1 MEELGSERSNEGPG
15 ESQCHALS
23 LKYMKCE
30 KIQSNDRGAAGEIVV
45 PDESQV
51 ITQEAGGDTRRV
63 WGHGVFALKKTLG
76 GIGGGKLDTK
86 EVAIIR
92 EEGR

>member
-1 MEELGSERSNEGPG
+1 M
-15 ESQCHALS
+15 
-23 LKYMKCE
+23 
-30 KIQSNDRGAAGEIVV
+30 V

-63 WGHGVFALKKTLG
+63 WGHGVG